1 MLFDFILLLLM
12 FLEELFYLEMCGR
25 LHHGGFVLVCG
36 FCYYFE
42 VLLFATS
49 AVKVIRLS

>member
-1 MLFDFILLLLM
+1 MLFDFILSLLM
-12 FLEELFYLEMCGR
+12 FLDDLFYSEMCGR
-25 LHHGGFVLVCG
+25 LHHGGFVLVYG
-36 FCYYFE
+36 FCYHFE